1 MNQKLQNFSGLETP
15 ELLAAEVEQLKKE
28 LLTIGRQLEDLEL
41 ENDRLEI
48 RLELEEKAKSMTNCS
63 DLADLTENLDSLLQ
77 IRMKKTSVRPSNSF
91 DEFKSTLAR
100 IKSAITVH
108 SQVPTRSPIP
118 AEKWKPRSTKAPKLI
133 PVAVE
138 TNYEKQQRNGVVYD
152 RVTFRT
158 ERAKKR
164 AENKKNRVEKQQ
176 KQEKSGQIS
185 EIRFPLI
192 DLKLAAFGRDPPT
205 DKEHSFEAKFDL
217 DISNTIDKNAVQT
230 LLQMQL
236 ADLFSGYNL
245 DVAYVANKV
254 TVKALQRNVEGELA
268 ADVVQT
274 MLNLL
279 PHFLQESYSVE
290 AKVANIEVIVHS
302 GAPKAE
308 KIVVGNPVS
317 LQLLEN
323 SDQLP
328 NLSVSLKTVGTQKAQ
343 AGLDRHNLLRNNH
356 EDTPL
361 MFHDENLCRD
371 AKAYAQKLAEGDGS
385 IRHDFSELV
394 NLGQGE
400 NLFRLDIGQGR
411 LSLQSK
417 YLTL

>member
-1 MNQKLQNFSGLETP
+1 METP

-48 RLELEEKAKSMTNCS
+48 RLELEEKAKSMTNCT
-63 DLADLTENLDSLLQ
+63 DLADLTENLNSLLQ

-91 DEFKSTLAR
+91 DEFKSTLER
-100 IKSAITVH
+100 IKSAITVN

-152 RVTFRT
+152 RVTFKA

-164 AENKKNRVEKQQ
+164 AENKKNRAE
-176 KQEKSGQIS
+176 KQEKSAPIS

-192 DLKLAAFGRDPPT
+192 DLKLAAFGRDPQI

-236 ADLFSGYNL
+236 TDLFSGYSL
-245 DVAYVANKV
+245 DVTYVANKV
-254 TVKALQRNVEGELA
+254 TVRALQRNVEGELA

-290 AKVANIEVIVHS
+290 AKVANIEVVVHS
-302 GAPKAE
+302 AAPKTETVA
-308 KIVVGNPVS
+308 VGNPVS

-323 SDQLP
+323 SNFPDF
-328 NLSVSLKTVGTQKAQ
+328 SVSLKTVGTQKAQ

-371 AKAYAQKLAEGDGS
+371 AKAYAQKLAAGDGS

-400 NLFRLDIGQGR
+400 NLFRLDVGQGKPILIKVR
-411 LSLQSK
+411 S
-417 YLTL
+417 

>member
-1 MNQKLQNFSGLETP
+1 METP

-48 RLELEEKAKSMTNCS
+48 RLELEEKAKSMTNCT

-91 DEFKSTLAR
+91 DEFKSTLER
-100 IKSAITVH
+100 IKSAITVN

-152 RVTFRT
+152 RVTFKA

-164 AENKKNRVEKQQ
+164 AENKKNRAK
-176 KQEKSGQIS
+176 KQEKSAPIS

-192 DLKLAAFGRDPPT
+192 DLKLAAFGRDPQI

-236 ADLFSGYNL
+236 TDLFSGYSL
-245 DVAYVANKV
+245 DVTYVANKV
-254 TVKALQRNVEGELA
+254 TVRALQRNVEGELA

-290 AKVANIEVIVHS
+290 AKVANIEVVVHS
-302 GAPKAE
+302 AAPKTE
-308 KIVVGNPVS
+308 TVSVGNPVS

-323 SDQLP
+323 SNFP
-328 NLSVSLKTVGTQKAQ
+328 NFSVSLKTVGTQKAQ

-371 AKAYAQKLAEGDGS
+371 AKAYAQKLAAGDGS

-400 NLFRLDIGQGR
+400 NLFRLDVGQGKPILIKVR
-411 LSLQSK
+411 S
-417 YLTL
+417 